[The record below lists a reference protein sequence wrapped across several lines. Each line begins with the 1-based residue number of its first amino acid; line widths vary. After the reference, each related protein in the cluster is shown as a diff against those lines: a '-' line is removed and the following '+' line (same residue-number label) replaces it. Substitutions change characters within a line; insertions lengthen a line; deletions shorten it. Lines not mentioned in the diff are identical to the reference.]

1 MLKDYLLASSAIFP
15 LFPMHKIGEETY
27 LDGCYYDN
35 LPIDFA
41 IRLGAEEVIAVD
53 LRTEPVHP
61 NYAKRPYVT
70 YIRPTRSLGTMMNFD
85 HGLLM
90 DNMEMG
96 YQDAMK
102 KFGRYGGFLY
112 TFSDTDLSGWEK
124 EITSF
129 TRWIAKAEAVFSGNR
144 FPKIS
149 GMTDVGTVFA
159 QLEAYTDGKFPEKK
173 DYYLRAAEIAAE
185 IFSVDVKKTWQF
197 GEFLQAVGQCVL
209 PEDACTDAKIFETKS
224 RRTLITRLVE
234 WKRRE
239 ESAYVTSCIYHAMRL
254 GMAADTE
261 KIGLLTIFP
270 RELIAA
276 LFLYVRNEA

>member
-1 MLKDYLLASSAIFP
+1 MLCFR
-15 LFPMHKIGEETY
+15 ET
-27 LDGCYYDN
+27 
-35 LPIDFA
+35 A
-41 IRLGAEEVIAVD
+41 
-53 LRTEPVHP
+53 
-61 NYAKRPYVT
+61 
-70 YIRPTRSLGTMMNFD
+70 
-85 HGLLM
+85 
-90 DNMEMG
+90 
-96 YQDAMK
+96 
-102 KFGRYGGFLY
+102 FGRVGIEDKEGSITRLY
-112 TFSDTDLSGWEK
+112 LPGRSDAASEGPETALLG
-124 EITSF
+124 
-129 TRWIAKAEAVFSGNR
+129 EA
-144 FPKIS
+144 
-149 GMTDVGTVFA
+149 FA

-209 PEDACTDAKIFETKS
+209 PEDACADAKIFETKS
-224 RRTLITRLVE
+224 RRTLITRLVD

>member
-1 MLKDYLLASSAIFP
+1 
-15 LFPMHKIGEETY
+15 MHKIGEETY

-124 EITSF
+124 RSP
-129 TRWIAKAEAVFSGNR
+129 RLQDGSRRRKR
-144 FPKIS
+144 YFP
-149 GMTDVGTVFA
+149 GTVFR
-159 QLEAYTDGKFPEKK
+159 K
-173 DYYLRAAEIAAE
+173 
-185 IFSVDVKKTWQF
+185 
-197 GEFLQAVGQCVL
+197 L
-209 PEDACTDAKIFETKS
+209 P
-224 RRTLITRLVE
+224 
-234 WKRRE
+234 
-239 ESAYVTSCIYHAMRL
+239 
-254 GMAADTE
+254 G
-261 KIGLLTIFP
+261 
-270 RELIAA
+270 
-276 LFLYVRNEA
+276 